1 LRCWMVDVDGTSIDP
16 RIDRVGHQYTT
27 FINGWRSVC
36 VCVCV
41 NEINTNPIQII
52 SNNKKGARGLDVSG
66 WESNNRILNHQHQ
79 EQEEYHDDDRTSIS
93 NQLGDILILGN
104 ILRCSSIFLEIG

>member
-1 LRCWMVDVDGTSIDP
+1 MVDVDGTSIDP

-66 WESNNRILNHQHQ
+66 WESNNRILNHQEQH
-79 EQEEYHDDDRTSIS
+79 QEEYHDDDRTSIS

-104 ILRCSSIFLEIG
+104 ILKCFSNILEIG